1 MLDRSNKSSHGVSQ
15 RDLTPLFAPESVAI
29 LGASNDTTKFGNW
42 MSAQALRMSGT
53 RKVHLINRNGETI
66 LGRPSMRSLAE
77 LDSTVDLVVVT
88 VPARGFEAAVEDA
101 LAAGARAIIGV
112 TAGFAELGTD
122 GRAVQERIV
131 ERVRSAGAVL
141 LGPNCL
147 GVLDTSTSLTLT
159 SNPLP
164 PGRIALISQSGNM
177 ALEMSGMLEARG
189 LGFSRF
195 VSLGNQADLNAAD
208 VIRACVD
215 HSDTDLIALF
225 CEEFVDGRS
234 FVDAA
239 TAAAEAGKPVLMLA
253 VGGSEASI
261 RGAQSHTG
269 SLTSGSSVVDAACRA
284 AGIYRVASPRQL
296 ADAAATLL
304 SFGPK
309 AVHRVGVI
317 ADGGGSAGVASDVI
331 ESAGLSVPKFHEDV
345 SNRLRTFLPPS
356 AGVTNPVDL
365 MGGGEEGVAS
375 FVSVLD
381 AVLASPEID
390 AALITGFFGGYEE
403 YGEQLGRVELEA
415 AKSMAQVTRKHGKPV
430 VMHTMR
436 PHSNASN
443 IMATAGVPL
452 FLAVDDAAT
461 TLSLLDRTS
470 ALRRLPSLPTI
481 AANPI
486 ASADYWD
493 ARELLRGAGVAF
505 PDARLA
511 RDAAEARNAA
521 SAIGYPVA
529 LKAMGLLHKSD
540 LGGVALG
547 LSTDGE
553 LTQALSRMKESLS
566 PPSFSVEAMAD
577 LREGIEIIVG
587 VQRDPR
593 FGPVVMVG
601 LGGIYTEVL
610 ADVAFALAPLDA
622 VCARDLLEG
631 LRAAA
636 LFRGVR
642 GKPAVDLDAAG
653 AAIATIAQVA
663 VAHPEISELEVN
675 PLLLTPKGALA
686 LDARIVL
693 GGCGRKADWT

>member
-1 MLDRSNKSSHGVSQ
+1 MLDRSSKISSNRGVG
-15 RDLTPLFAPESVAI
+15 RDLTPLFAPDSVAI
-29 LGASNDTTKFGNW
+29 LGASSDATKWGNW
-42 MSAQALRMSGT
+42 ISAQALRMSDS

-66 LGRPSMRSLAE
+66 LGQPALKSLAE
-77 LDSTVDLVVVT
+77 LDGPVDLVVVT
-88 VPARGFEAAVEDA
+88 VPARGFEAAIEDS

-112 TAGFAELGTD
+112 TAGFAELGMD

-131 ERVRSAGAVL
+131 RRVRSAGAVL

-177 ALEMSGMLEARG
+177 ALEMSGLLKARG
-189 LGFSRF
+189 HGFSRF

-208 VIRACVD
+208 VIGACVD
-215 HSDTDLIALF
+215 HPDTDLIALF
-225 CEEFVDGRS
+225 CEDFVDGRS

-239 TAAAEAGKPVLMLA
+239 TAAAEAGKPVLLLA

-269 SLTSGSSVVDAACRA
+269 SLTSGSLVVDAACRA
-284 AGIYRVASPRQL
+284 AGIYRAASPRQL

-304 SFGPK
+304 SFGPR

-317 ADGGGSAGVASDVI
+317 ADGGGSAGMASDVV
-331 ESAGLSVPKFHEDV
+331 ESAGLSVPKFADDV
-345 SNRLRTFLPPS
+345 SDTLRTILPPS

-365 MGGGEEGVAS
+365 IGSGEEGVAA
-375 FVSVLD
+375 FVPVLE

-390 AALITGFFGGYEE
+390 SALITGFFGGYEE
-403 YGEQLGRVELEA
+403 YGEQLGRAEIEA
-415 AKSMAQVTRKHGKPV
+415 ATSMARIIRKYGKPV
-430 VMHTMR
+430 LMHTMR
-436 PHSNASN
+436 PNSNASK
-443 IMATAGVPL
+443 IMESAGVPL

-470 ALRRLPSLPTI
+470 ARRRLPSLPTMS
-481 AANPI
+481 ANPI
-486 ASADYWD
+486 ESADYWH
-493 ARELLRGAGVAF
+493 ARELLRGAGLTF
-505 PDARLA
+505 PESRLVQ
-511 RDAAEARNAA
+511 DAAEAKKAA
-521 SAIGYPVA
+521 AAIGYPVV

-553 LTQALSRMKESLS
+553 LTQALSRMTDSLS

-593 FGPVVMVG
+593 FGPVAMVG

-622 VCARDLLEG
+622 DSARNLLEG
-631 LRAAA
+631 LRASA
-636 LFRGVR
+636 LLRGVR
-642 GKPAVDLDAAG
+642 GKPAVDLNAAG
-653 AAIATIAQVA
+653 AAIAAITQVA
-663 VAHPEISELEVN
+663 VLQPEINELEVN
-675 PLLLTPKGALA
+675 PLLVTPKGAIA

-693 GGCGRKADWT
+693 RGSGNESDC